1 MIKGD
6 LMKSKTENWE
16 TPQPL
21 FDRLNRIFGFEI
33 DACADEK
40 NHKCEKYFTVEDDGL
55 SQNWGGVQSVVQST
69 IRTADLSMG
78 WLRKLL
84 KPLRTETRL
93 S

>member
-6 LMKSKTENWE
+6 LMKSKTDNWE

-33 DACADEK
+33 DACADEH

-55 SQNWGGVQSVVQST
+55 SQNWGGVQSVV
-69 IRTADLSMG
+69 
-78 WLRKLL
+78 
-84 KPLRTETRL
+84 
-93 S
+93 